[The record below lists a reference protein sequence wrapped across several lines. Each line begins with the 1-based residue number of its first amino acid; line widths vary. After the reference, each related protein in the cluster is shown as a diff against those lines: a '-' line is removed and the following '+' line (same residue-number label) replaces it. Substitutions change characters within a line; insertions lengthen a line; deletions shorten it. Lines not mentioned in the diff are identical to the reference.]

1 MSGNISGK
9 TLFSIIESPGHLNF
23 SDLYLRL
30 KLNEVKLLSMR
41 EAMKALK
48 NKVPDFVVA
57 EFFYGYGNNYAGV
70 NLSNLDV
77 FLSSLQ
83 KYAPQ
88 ARVLVFADKVDQE
101 HVARLGELF
110 DIDTVLLRPV
120 SELQLADALNKSKT
134 SFD

>member
-1 MSGNISGK
+1 MSGNLSGK
-9 TLFSIIESPGHLNF
+9 TLFSIIESPGHPNF
-23 SDLYLRL
+23 SGLYSRL
-30 KLNEVKLLSMR
+30 KLKEVKLASMR
-41 EAMKALK
+41 EAMKVLK
-48 NKVPDFVVA
+48 EQTPDFVVA

-88 ARVLVFADKVDQE
+88 ARVLVFTDKADQE

-110 DIDTVLLRPV
+110 DIYAVLLRPV
-120 SELQLADALNKSKT
+120 SESQFSDALNQ
-134 SFD
+134 

>member
-1 MSGNISGK
+1 MSGNMSGK
-9 TLFSIIESPGHLNF
+9 TLFSIIESPGHPNF

-30 KLNEVKLLSMR
+30 KLDEVKLPSMR

-48 NKVPDFVVA
+48 KKVPDFVIA

-88 ARVLVFADKVDQE
+88 ARVLVFADKADQK
-101 HVARLGELF
+101 HIARLGELF
-110 DIDTVLLRPV
+110 DIDSVLLRPV
-120 SELQLADALNKSKT
+120 SELQLADALNQ
-134 SFD
+134 